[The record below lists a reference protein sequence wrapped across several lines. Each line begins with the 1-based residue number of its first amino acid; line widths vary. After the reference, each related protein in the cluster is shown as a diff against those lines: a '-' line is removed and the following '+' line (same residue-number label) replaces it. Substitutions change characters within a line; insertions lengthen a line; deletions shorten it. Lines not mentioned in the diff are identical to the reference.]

1 MILRGYRKNLVIV
14 KNIDGDIFDE
24 ALFLLR
30 DNAVCGE
37 DEIIKE
43 ADRIIASSRD
53 IRALKNAKTRF
64 SLPEF
69 LIGALVSAAVAA
81 ILAIIF

>member
-1 MILRGYRKNLVIV
+1 MVLRGYRKNLVIV

-30 DNAVCGE
+30 DGAVFDE

-43 ADRIIASSRD
+43 ADRIISNSRD

-69 LIGALVSAAVAA
+69 FIGIAAAA
-81 ILAIIF
+81 IIGVIVALIF